1 MRDLKT
7 NLNDRTLRYDGV
19 NIVTPEQVPS
29 LLMYG
34 ILPAQIK
41 VTSIDDDVR
50 MFNANVAA
58 ADQILLAIDEPI
70 SIPLRWTIPTK
81 YLDLDLTE
89 YVISIYESRLQKL
102 NFSAHELELA
112 ENRIAAELVE
122 IERRGMVEFVKTVIF
137 IIDEFRKANVVWGVG
152 RGSSC
157 ASYILFLLGL
167 HLVDPIKFDIPMDEF
182 FHD

>member
-7 NLNDRTLRYDGV
+7 ELNDRTLRYDGV
-19 NIVTPEQVPS
+19 NIVAPAQVPA

-34 ILPAQIK
+34 IPPDQIK
-41 VTSIDDDVR
+41 VTVADEDVC

-58 ADQILLAIDEPI
+58 ADRILVAGNEPI
-70 SIPLRWTIPTK
+70 SIPLRWVIPAK
-81 YLDLDLTE
+81 YLEIDLTE
-89 YVISIYESRLQKL
+89 YVIAVYENCAKKL
-102 NFSAHELELA
+102 NYTSSELDHA
-112 ENRIAAELVE
+112 ENRIVAELAE

-167 HLVDPIKFDIPMDEF
+167 HLVDPVRFDIPMDEF